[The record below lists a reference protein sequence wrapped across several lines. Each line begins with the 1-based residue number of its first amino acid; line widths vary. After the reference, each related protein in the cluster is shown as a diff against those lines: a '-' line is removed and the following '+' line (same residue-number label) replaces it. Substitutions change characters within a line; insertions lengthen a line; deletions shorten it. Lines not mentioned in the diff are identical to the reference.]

1 MKILLVSA
9 TQQEIQPLLLSLSTM
24 PVKPDVLIGGV
35 GIAATVY
42 HLTKQLHHHHYDLVI
57 QAGVAG
63 SFDTT
68 VALTEVVMVKQDCFA
83 DLGAIEENRFQ
94 TIQQM
99 GFSNE
104 PEWYV
109 NNNHL
114 LNKLPYKQA
123 KAITV
128 STVTDDA
135 ATIGRLQQKWA
146 ADVESMEGAALHYV
160 GHHQQTSYLQLR
172 SISNIVGIRDKTQWK
187 IKQAIENLNLA
198 LTLIFET
205 LKP

>member
-9 TQQEIQPLLLSLSTM
+9 TQLEIQPFLLTLESIQ
-24 PVKPDVLIGGV
+24 VKPDVLIAGLGTT
-35 GIAATVY
+35 ATAY

-63 SFDTT
+63 SFDDR
-68 VALTEVVMVKQDCFA
+68 VARGGVVIVKHDCFA
-83 DLGAIEENRFQ
+83 DLGAIEQNQFQ

-104 PEWYV
+104 PEWFV

-114 LNKLPYKQA
+114 LNKLPYKQI

-135 ATIGRLQQKWA
+135 ATITRQQQRWD
-146 ADVESMEGAALHYV
+146 ADIETMEGAALHYV
-160 GHHQQTSYLQLR
+160 CQHQQTSYLQLR
-172 SISNIVGIRDKTQWK
+172 SISNAVGIRDKAQWD
-187 IKQAIENLNLA
+187 IKAAIENLNAA
-198 LTLIFET
+198 LGAIIKTL
-205 LKP
+205 